1 MHIKGLAGLDLNDVW
16 RNGAEAYLGITVTG
30 FPNFFMLYG
39 PNTNAPSSI
48 IFMLE
53 CQSHYILSA
62 IKTLRSKGARYM
74 NVRADAQRDFNAEA
88 QERLSTTVPARADCF
103 TYFKDPSGKIT
114 TNWPGYATEYR
125 WRTRAVKSRDYEF
138 ATGS

>member
-1 MHIKGLAGLDLNDVW
+1 M
-16 RNGAEAYLGITVTG
+16 TG

-53 CQSHYILSA
+53 CQSRYIVSA
-62 IKTLRSKGARYM
+62 IKTLRKKGARYM
-74 NVRADAQRDFNAEA
+74 NVRADRQRDFNTEA

-103 TYFKDPSGKIT
+103 TYFKDRERQDHHQLAGLCDRISLAHTGGEIT
-114 TNWPGYATEYR
+114 R
-125 WRTRAVKSRDYEF
+125 L
-138 ATGS
+138 